1 MGRMKQLDW
10 TGFLELSLEICEKL
24 TEANVGNN
32 GTESMSL
39 SQRFRYELLLFGL
52 FLADAD
58 GCLDEAEVALICR
71 ALSLDTSREELA
83 RKKRE
88 AGRELDFTAH
98 FPTVLKYAVLAD
110 AGKRLQPDPYFG
122 QKAQV
127 FYDTFRLFGQ
137 ELLALHKNEAD
148 NATLSRFTASMEK
161 MEGFLKEY
169 GVWYA
174 GIQKYFRPVTS
185 KERNNATI
193 NGVNAEKSG
202 SAESTENTKNTENA
216 ESTENAGSAGSAENT
231 GNAEKSGSAENTG
244 NTEKPRST
252 ENTEKQTV
260 SFGQERLEE
269 LLEELNSLTGLT
281 QVKHQ
286 IQTLTNLL
294 QVQALRQEMGLKT
307 SALSKHMVFI
317 GNPGTGKTTVARL
330 LAEIYR
336 CLGVLETGQLIE
348 TDRSGLVCGFIGQ
361 TATRVQEV
369 VEQAVGGILFID
381 EAYALTVGRGEGD
394 FGREAVD
401 TLLKA
406 MEDRREELIVIVAGY
421 PREMEEF
428 LSSNPGLRSRFNQY
442 IMFEDYSAQELFS
455 ILQSM
460 LKKQEYLLSPEAEEK
475 AKALLEQCVAEKTE
489 NFANAR
495 EVRNRM
501 EKAISA
507 QAGRILREKE
517 QYANK
522 PEQERRK
529 FLSTIE
535 AVDLSEW

>member
-1 MGRMKQLDW
+1 M
-10 TGFLELSLEICEKL
+10 
-24 TEANVGNN
+24 
-32 GTESMSL
+32 
-39 SQRFRYELLLFGL
+39 
-52 FLADAD
+52 
-58 GCLDEAEVALICR
+58 
-71 ALSLDTSREELA
+71 
-83 RKKRE
+83 
-88 AGRELDFTAH
+88 
-98 FPTVLKYAVLAD
+98 
-110 AGKRLQPDPYFG
+110 
-122 QKAQV
+122 
-127 FYDTFRLFGQ
+127 
-137 ELLALHKNEAD
+137 
-148 NATLSRFTASMEK
+148 
-161 MEGFLKEY
+161 
-169 GVWYA
+169 
-174 GIQKYFRPVTS
+174 
-185 KERNNATI
+185 
-193 NGVNAEKSG
+193 
-202 SAESTENTKNTENA
+202 
-216 ESTENAGSAGSAENT
+216 
-231 GNAEKSGSAENTG
+231 
-244 NTEKPRST
+244 
-252 ENTEKQTV
+252 
-260 SFGQERLEE
+260 
-269 LLEELNSLTGLT
+269 
-281 QVKHQ
+281 KHQ